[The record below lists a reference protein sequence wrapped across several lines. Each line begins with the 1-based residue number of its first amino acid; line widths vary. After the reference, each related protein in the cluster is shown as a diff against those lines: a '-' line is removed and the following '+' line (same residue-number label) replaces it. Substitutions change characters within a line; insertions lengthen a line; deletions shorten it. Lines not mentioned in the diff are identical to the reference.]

1 MRKALLT
8 MLVALAAGLPALLL
22 RLAGAHPDEA
32 AGTIAWSG
40 GQLSAPVASLVFGI
54 GVLAGAFV
62 VSWAAELMQFDVS
75 RNLATAM
82 VALLAVLPEYTVDIY
97 LAWTAATVPANAP
110 LALANMTG
118 ANRLLIGIGWPAIA
132 LAVLWTRGQKLI
144 RIERSRWGETFFL
157 ALATL
162 YSFVVPLKGSLNL
175 FDSIVFLAIFGFYLR
190 YVTRQEVH
198 EPELEGGPVGIIGGL
213 PTATRRLVTAA
224 LFAYA
229 GAVLFASAEPFAEGL
244 KLTGHA
250 WGVSEFLLIQWL
262 APLASES
269 PEFLIVLIFA
279 LRGQAAAGFGT
290 LVSSKVNQWT
300 LLVSMVPIAYAGAL
314 VYHGLPWHQL
324 PLDSRQ
330 TGELLLTSA
339 QSFFAL
345 AIVLNRRFAIS
356 EAMWLLVLFLAQF
369 TASVGIENFTP
380 VERHEA
386 LFNTEKWIFS
396 ALYIALGLRWFW
408 IERSFVRPLVRMVA
422 RTGRRPPA

>member
-1 MRKALLT
+1 MC
-8 MLVALAAGLPALLL
+8 VALAAGLPALLL

-32 AGTIAWSG
+32 AGAIAWNG
-40 GQLSAPVASLVFGI
+40 GQLSAPLASLVFGI

-75 RNLATAM
+75 RNLATAL

-132 LAVLWTRGQKLI
+132 LAVLWTRGQKQI
-144 RIERSRWGETFFL
+144 RIERSRWGETLFL
-157 ALATL
+157 AAATL
-162 YSFVVPLKGSLNL
+162 YSFVVPFKGSLNL
-175 FDSIVFLAIFGFYLR
+175 FDSAVFLAIFALYLR
-190 YVTRQEVH
+190 YVMRQDVH
-198 EPELEGGPVGIIGGL
+198 EPELEGGPVAIIGRL
-213 PTATRRLVTAA
+213 PVAARRLATVA
-224 LFAYA
+224 LFLYA

-250 WGVSEFLLIQWL
+250 WGISEFLLIQWL

-300 LLVSMVPIAYAGAL
+300 LLVSMVPLAYAGAL

-324 PLDSRQ
+324 PLDPRQ

-345 AIVLNRRFAIS
+345 AIVLNRRFAIG
-356 EAMWLLVLFLAQF
+356 EALWLLVLFLAQF
-369 TASVGIENFTP
+369 TASVGIENFSP
-380 VERHEA
+380 VARHEH
-386 LFNTEKWIFS
+386 LFAIEKWFFS
-396 ALYIALGLRWFW
+396 AIYIALGLRWFW
-408 IERSFVRPLVRMVA
+408 LERSFARPLVRMVWRAESRHA
-422 RTGRRPPA
+422 R

>member
-1 MRKALLT
+1 MTKALFT
-8 MLVALAAGLPALLL
+8 MILALLAGLPPLLL
-22 RLAGAHPDEA
+22 RALGAHPDEA
-32 AGTIAWSG
+32 SGMIAWSG
-40 GQLSAPVASLVFGI
+40 GQMSAPVASLVFGI

-75 RNLATAM
+75 RNLATAL

-175 FDSIVFLAIFGFYLR
+175 VDSAVFLLIFLAYLR
-190 YVTRQEVH
+190 YVMRQDVH
-198 EPELEGGPVGIIGGL
+198 EPELEGGPVAMIGQL
-213 PTATRRLVTAA
+213 STPLRRLVTVL

-324 PLDSRQ
+324 PLDPRQ

-345 AIVLNRRFAIS
+345 AIILNRRFS
-356 EAMWLLVLFLAQF
+356 LGEAMWLLVLFLAQF
-369 TASVGIENFTP
+369 LASVSIENFTP
-380 VERHEA
+380 VDQHLR
-386 LFNTEKWIFS
+386 LFNIEKWFFS
-396 ALYIALGLRWFW
+396 AIYIALGLRWLW
-408 IERSFVRPLVRMVA
+408 LERSFAKPLARMVW
-422 RTGRRPPA
+422 RVERRSKT

>member
-1 MRKALLT
+1 

-22 RLAGAHPDEA
+22 RLAGARPDEA
-32 AGTIAWSG
+32 SGTIAWSG
-40 GQLSAPVASLVFGI
+40 GQLSAPMASLVFGI

-175 FDSIVFLAIFGFYLR
+175 FDSVVFLAIFGFYLR

-198 EPELEGGPVGIIGGL
+198 EPELEGGPVGIVGGL
-213 PTATRRLVTAA
+213 PTAARRLVTGA

-300 LLVSMVPIAYAGAL
+300 LLVSMVPIAYATAL

-324 PLDSRQ
+324 PLDPRQ

-345 AIVLNRRFAIS
+345 AIVLNRRFAIG
-356 EAMWLLVLFLAQF
+356 EAMWLLVLFVAQF
-369 TASVGIENFTP
+369 AASVFIENFTP
-380 VERHEA
+380 AVQHQQ

-396 ALYIALGLRWFW
+396 AIYIALGLRWFW
-408 IERSFVRPLVRMVA
+408 LERSFVRPLVRMVA
-422 RTGRRPPA
+422 RAGRRPSA

>member
-1 MRKALLT
+1 MLIALL
-8 MLVALAAGLPALLL
+8 AGFPPLAL
-22 RLAGAHPDEA
+22 RLLGAHPDEA
-32 AGTIAWSG
+32 SGVIAWSG
-40 GQLSAPVASLVFGI
+40 GQMSAPLASLVFGI

-75 RNLATAM
+75 RNLATAL

-97 LAWTAATVPANAP
+97 LAWTAATVPENAP

-132 LAVLWTRGQKLI
+132 LAVLWTRGQTLI

-162 YSFVVPLKGSLNL
+162 YSFVVPLKGSLTL
-175 FDSIVFLAIFGFYLR
+175 VDSAIFLLIFLAYLR
-190 YVTRQEVH
+190 YVMRQDVH
-198 EPELEGGPVGIIGGL
+198 EPELEGGPVAMIGRL
-213 PTATRRLVTAA
+213 PRPTRRLTTGL

-314 VYHGLPWHQL
+314 IFHGLPWQQL
-324 PLDSRQ
+324 PLDPRQ

-345 AIVLNRRFAIS
+345 AIVLNRRFALR

-369 TASVGIENFTP
+369 LASIYIENFTP
-380 VERHEA
+380 VEDHLR
-386 LFNTEKWIFS
+386 LFNLEKSFFS
-396 ALYIALGLRWFW
+396 ATYILLGLRWIW
-408 IERSFVRPLVRMVA
+408 IERSFARPLVRMVW
-422 RTGRRPPA
+422 RVEQRPRA